1 MKKEKTVQ
9 RVCKSCGEP
18 FTIIT
23 ARKVGCHYVAN
34 KGWHAKRYC
43 DCCLPEALY
52 KDHNAYMRYWWH
64 NMRKVEAD
72 EQEACSDNSL

>member
-9 RVCKSCGEP
+9 RTCKNCGEQ

-34 KGWHAKRYC
+34 KGWHARRYC
-43 DCCLPEALY
+43 RHCEPNALC
-52 KDHNAYMRYWWH
+52 KDHNAYMRYWYQKQIH
-64 NMRKVEAD
+64 EEA
-72 EQEACSDNSL
+72 